1 MATYQWENNV
11 VTTTVSAITNSQTSI
26 EVYKAAA
33 PYKTPPAPTGG
44 RLGLI
49 TIVNNGYAPTTLET
63 ITYTG
68 VTDNGATVTLT
79 GCVRGQDGTTA
90 SAFDADAYVYQ
101 SVIKD
106 HALNVQPLDATL
118 TALAGLA
125 TGANKLAY
133 STGTDTFAETDFTAA
148 GRALLDDADAAAQRT
163 TLGLTY
169 ASAGGVVVNRINA
182 TDGAVQADD
191 GGNARGANSVDLQT
205 DRSAASKVASGT
217 TSVVAGGYNN
227 VASGTSSTVGGG
239 QSNTASSGSS
249 TVAGGSSNTASTG
262 LSATVGGGVGNTASG
277 ASSTIPG
284 GDNNTASGAYSFAA
298 GRKARATHDGSFV
311 LSDSQNADHNS
322 TTINELSLRFQNG
335 VRINGTLIGTAAFV
349 ADNTL
354 VHLAGAETI
363 TGAKTFSSSAG
374 TGVSSAVCVA
384 SSVPSYGWNETDAST
399 DNKVWDAVAISGALT
414 FRAIN
419 DAASASNNWLEV
431 TRSGATIGEIRFG
444 SGWGKFT
451 STGINAT
458 NIGATTPA
466 AAWFTGVEVTGT
478 GATQIKIS
486 SSDNTQFRGVVFGQ
500 SADGTEYA
508 SVKLHLNSG
517 ELRHVAG
524 FTTWGGFQTFWTNG
538 SERAR
543 IHTSGN
549 VSIGN
554 TTDSEK
560 LLVTGGIKSNHATNG
575 IGYATGAGGTV
586 TQATNKSTGVTLNKA
601 CGEITMN
608 GAALAANTNVSFTL
622 TNSAI
627 AATDVLVLNHA
638 SGGTG
643 GAYMIDASCNSGN
656 ATIRVRNLTAGSL
669 SEAIVIRYA
678 VIKGVTS

>member
-217 TSVVAGGYNN
+217 TSVVAGGYDN
-227 VASGTSSTVGGG
+227 VASGASSTVGGG
-239 QSNTASSGSS
+239 QSNTASSGAS

-298 GRKARATHDGSFV
+298 GRKARATHNGSFV

-322 TTINELSLRFQNG
+322 TTTNELSLRFQNG

-444 SGWGKFT
+444 GGWGKFT

-458 NIGATTPA
+458 NIGATTPGAGTFNGLRISGA
-466 AAWFTGVEVTGT
+466 ATIGAASSPGIISYEHPFTRHYIGDGT
-478 GATQIKIS
+478 GYSWALSKRSGSVTTDLLMISDAT
-486 SSDNTQFRGVVFGQ
+486 
-500 SADGTEYA
+500 
-508 SVKLHLNSG
+508 
-517 ELRHVAG
+517 
-524 FTTWGGFQTFWTNG
+524 
-538 SERAR
+538 
-543 IHTSGN
+543 GN